1 LCFSSLFP
9 VRSVSFSWWIPN
21 WSPAN
26 CPTNGTRKTNCFYPN
41 VPEHGLASSPKFD
54 DHNCPIFCLWKMQYI
69 AILRYNEV
77 WWGIMRSHNCVL
89 QYIEVYWPNF
99 QTPICLICLDH
110 THFGESTETAVA
122 LSTKVVVGDA
132 KTALVAVRPL
142 KVVNEGPG
150 SITCQ
155 AGNVWVI
162 IYKFANI

>member
-1 LCFSSLFP
+1 MYIYIYICLALSEN
-9 VRSVSFSWWIPN
+9 RIPLK
-21 WSPAN
+21 AMV
-26 CPTNGTRKTNCFYPN
+26 CQIIK
-41 VPEHGLASSPKFD
+41 KI
-54 DHNCPIFCLWKMQYI
+54 PIKMQYI